1 MGRLQ
6 ALDES
11 NRRDAEKIELAR
23 NRDLSF
29 RIVGI
34 PKSKGSLSPFIQWI
48 DGKPKARLMEK
59 KSRSSRKALNDWREV
74 CGRVFKQAASHA
86 SRFGLVRGRYLQ
98 PVAVTCQF
106 SLPRPKSAPSYV
118 EAPTTYPDID
128 KLTRVILDEL
138 RLWILTDDRQIVDV
152 HATKVYADTDSG
164 DIIGAI
170 VRIRPCDPP
179 EKERWT

>member
-1 MGRLQ
+1 MNEFQQTRIQ
-6 ALDES
+6 EA
-11 NRRDAEKIELAR
+11 A
-23 NRDLSF
+23 LSF
-29 RIVGI
+29 RIIGI

-48 DGKPKARLMEK
+48 NGKPQARVIEK
-59 KSRSSRKALNDWREV
+59 KSGSARDALALWREA
-74 CGRVFKQAASHA
+74 CGRVFKQAAGHA
-86 SRFGLVRGRYLQ
+86 SRFGMVRGRYLQ

-152 HATKVYADTDSG
+152 HATKVYADADRGEPT
-164 DIIGAI
+164 GAI
-170 VRIRPCDPP
+170 VRIRPCAPV